1 MVQNC
6 ILNGTC
12 GYIGD
17 LAGSPVPSQNALF
30 STLWGTL
37 RAIGCCTV
45 SKPVQFQRFIP
56 HVALRPLLPSLS
68 TAFFMKHI
76 QRLLLFL
83 LHPSIH
89 PSIHR
94 SIDPSI
100 HRSIHS
106 SMHTL
111 DYAPPYVYSDLV
123 HIMLWV
129 AGGNCPYKMC
139 SRIRGDRYRGTR
151 IMSLA

>member
-6 ILNGTC
+6 ILSGTC
-12 GYIGD
+12 GYTDD

-30 STLWGTL
+30 STLRGTL

-45 SKPVQFQRFIP
+45 PKPVQFQRFIP
-56 HVALRPLLPSLS
+56 HAALRPLLPSLS
-68 TAFFMKHI
+68 TAFFMKHT
-76 QRLLLFL
+76 QLLLLFL
-83 LHPSIH
+83 LHPSIYLSIH

-100 HRSIHS
+100 HRPLHS

-111 DYAPPYVYSDLV
+111 EYAPPYVYSDLV

-139 SRIRGDRYRGTR
+139 SRIRDNRYRGTQG
-151 IMSLA
+151 